1 MALLISLMLE
11 CVVRCEEIRSAGVEA
26 PRKPFE
32 CPYRRKEIPTSRSHQ
47 VWLCWNLA
55 RRLHSSRFS
64 MNPSSVLL
72 YFAKSALPAEHVVA

>member
-1 MALLISLMLE
+1 MPIS
-11 CVVRCEEIRSAGVEA
+11 
-26 PRKPFE
+26 
-32 CPYRRKEIPTSRSHQ
+32 KERIPTSRSHQ

-64 MNPSSVLL
+64 MDPSSVLV